1 MKIRVRDLG
10 YTWRVRFRGG
20 RDLFFF
26 GSGKGEGSL
35 DIGDFFDF
43 MMSRRGML
51 CRRVVSEYV
60 VGF

>member
-1 MKIRVRDLG
+1 MKIRVWDLG
-10 YTWRVRFRGG
+10 YMWRVWFRGG

-43 MMSRRGML
+43 MMSR
-51 CRRVVSEYV
+51 
-60 VGF
+60 